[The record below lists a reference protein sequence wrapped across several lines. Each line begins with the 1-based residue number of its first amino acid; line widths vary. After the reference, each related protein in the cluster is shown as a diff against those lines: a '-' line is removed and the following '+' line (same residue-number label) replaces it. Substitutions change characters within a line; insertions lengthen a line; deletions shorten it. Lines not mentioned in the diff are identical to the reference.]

1 MAKKE
6 LTHYQINLPTI
17 SISFGNIYKKTK
29 KRLIM
34 HITRKKEANVVKKR
48 RRRVKLK
55 RKKEKQKS
63 SKSKQRDKECTIRFS
78 KARVFCVDL
87 MVTTRRRLYILASFF
102 PDLFAAFNVQLVL
115 FSYGL
120 RLHRRCCNSGYSSSS
135 KSSFLFLYCMR
146 KKYTYLRVVLSKLK
160 GHTHISSFF
169 LVYIHV
175 HRHHLSHQPN
185 SCRFCCQ

>member
-1 MAKKE
+1 
-6 LTHYQINLPTI
+6 
-17 SISFGNIYKKTK
+17 
-29 KRLIM
+29 M
-34 HITRKKEANVVKKR
+34 HITRKKEANVVKKEKKSETEN
-48 RRRVKLK
+48 V
-55 RKKEKQKS
+55 KKEKQKS

-160 GHTHISSFF
+160 GHTHISSFL
-169 LVYIHV
+169 LVYIHINTYIV
-175 HRHHLSHQPN
+175 IIFLINQIVVAFVVSKEG
-185 SCRFCCQ
+185 

>member
-1 MAKKE
+1 
-6 LTHYQINLPTI
+6 
-17 SISFGNIYKKTK
+17 
-29 KRLIM
+29 M

-87 MVTTRRRLYILASFF
+87 MVTTRRRLYILASFSLT
-102 PDLFAAFNVQLVL
+102 LFAAFNVQLVL

-120 RLHRRCCNSGYSSSS
+120 LLRCRFSNGYSSNS